1 MDRSSLPDLLHRTDD
16 TVRAVLVVV
25 AAGLVARLLFLGQRV
40 AHFDEGRVA
49 YWALHYLESGEISY
63 QYIVHGPLAQYA
75 NAWVFAALGPND
87 FSMRLFVALVGALL
101 PLTALLFRSRLRDTE
116 TVVVAV
122 LLAFNPILLYYSRFY
137 RSSLL
142 VAAFMFA
149 AFGFALRALDDARPR
164 LLYPAFAFGALG
176 FAAKEN
182 ALVYLMCW
190 AGAGA
195 LLLDFSLMNPRNYDS
210 GVDAVV
216 ARIDPYFD
224 ALRDPERSTDA
235 TLWTVLTALTLLVLV
250 YAALSMWPLTAIV
263 AALVLLVSVTMLVDV
278 VRSDRAALRWGG
290 ALLGSLGLFF
300 LLSLFF
306 YAPRTVGAGV
316 GLWDAVFN
324 PLRVPALLDATWGDI
339 RPGLEYWFGGSVEPK
354 CGEETIV
361 GGYICFL
368 QDTIE
373 VLANYAIVVVP
384 FAALGFVIARYA
396 GDRPRS
402 MVMFAGY
409 WGFVSILG
417 YPLATDIQAGWIM
430 VNAVVPLTIPAAV
443 ALGLVIRWGW
453 QSLATEDRVGT
464 VLTVTLLL
472 LVSGAMLG
480 PAVSASYVQPTA
492 DDNELVQYA
501 QPQQEF
507 RGTFD
512 DIGAIAPT
520 HEGTDMVVYGD
531 ELVVEP
537 GTGGGMAPACLN
549 LGNALPLH
557 WYIAAD
563 DVSTECAYNETAL
576 QSQIEEDRPAVVIAH
591 VNRDGTV
598 EEALAGEGEYER
610 REHHLRTIGREVVVF
625 IDEDA
630 LAEAENA

>member
-1 MDRSSLPDLLHRTDD
+1 MDRSSLPDALRRTDD

-49 YWALHYLESGEISY
+49 YWALHYLETGEISY
-63 QYIVHGPLAQYA
+63 RYIVHGPLAQYA
-75 NAWVFAALGPND
+75 DAWVFAVLGPTD
-87 FSMRLFVALVGALL
+87 FSMRLFVAVVGALL
-101 PLTALLFRSRLRDTE
+101 PLSALLFRQRLRDTE
-116 TVVVAV
+116 TVIVAA

-137 RSSLL
+137 RSTLL
-142 VAAFMFA
+142 VAAFMFV
-149 AFGFALRALDDARPR
+149 AFGFGLRAVDDARPR

-195 LLLDFSLMNPRNYDS
+195 LLLDFSLMHPRNYDS
-210 GVDAVV
+210 GIGAVAARVEPYV
-216 ARIDPYFD
+216 A

-235 TLWTVLTALTLLVLV
+235 AVWTVLTALTLLVLG
-250 YAALSMWPLTAIV
+250 YAALSGWPTTAMV
-263 AALVLLVSVTMLVDV
+263 AALVLLVSLTMLVDV
-278 VRSDRAALRWGG
+278 VRPDGRAIRWGG
-290 ALLGSLGLFF
+290 ALLGSLGLF
-300 LLSLFF
+300 LLISLFF

-316 GLWDAVFN
+316 GLWDAVFD
-324 PLRVPALLDATWGDI
+324 PLRFPALLDATWGDI

-354 CGEETIV
+354 CGKETIV
-361 GGYICFL
+361 GGYVCFL
-368 QDTIE
+368 KDTAG

-384 FAALGFVIARYA
+384 FAALGFVVARYA

-402 MVMFAGY
+402 LVMFTGY

-417 YPLATDIQAGWIM
+417 YPLATDIRAGWIM
-430 VNAVVPLTIPAAV
+430 VNAIVPLVIPAAV
-443 ALGLVIRWGW
+443 ALGLVVRWGW
-453 QSLATEDRVGT
+453 QSLAAEDRVGT
-464 VLTVTLLL
+464 VLTVALLL
-472 LVSGAMLG
+472 LVTGAMLV
-480 PAVSASYVQPTA
+480 PAASASYVNPTA

-507 RGTFD
+507 RETFD

-520 HEGTDMVVYGD
+520 HEGTDMLVYGE

-537 GTGGGMAPACLN
+537 GTGGGMAPECLN
-549 LGNALPLH
+549 LGHALPLH

-563 DVSTECAYNETAL
+563 DVNQQCAYNETAL
-576 QSQIEEDRPAVVIAH
+576 QSQIEADSPAVVIAH
-591 VNRDGTV
+591 VDHDETV
-598 EEALAGEGEYER
+598 DEALDDDYER
-610 REHHLRTIGREVVVF
+610 RQHHLRTIGREVVVY
-625 IDEDA
+625 IDEAA
-630 LAEAENA
+630 LAEAEQ